1 MSTRFQDDGRTI
13 WDFTDDIL
21 VACPGCGGCAHV
33 LPKDPHAVGLFGARR
48 VSCLHCGYARDAST
62 GRAKKARPRWEKER
76 WTGKDRRQVSTSMF
90 EPAARRIARR
100 GPVDTFLG
108 LPLYLQTSMRGRD
121 TLGAQRAASGL
132 AGGIPLRVAA
142 RRRGA
147 RAAQDGGERAAT
159 VADRGAPSGRGA
171 ARCRAAAREAA
182 RLTSPPDPLSHE
194 GEGENVAPLSLWER
208 GWG

>member
-108 LPLYLQTSMRGRD
+108 LPLYLQTPCAGE
-121 TLGAQRAASGL
+121 TLWALNARHLAWLEAFLSASLREDAA
-132 AGGIPLRVAA
+132 PA
-142 RRRGA
+142 RRKTAVSALPQWLIVARHQDEALRG
-147 RAAQDGGERAAT
+147 
-159 VADRGAPSGRGA
+159 V
-171 ARCRAAAREAA
+171 A
-182 RLTSPPDPLSHE
+182 RLRAKLL
-194 GEGENVAPLSLWER
+194 A
-208 GWG
+208 